1 MSNKKVLNKYK
12 KVSINNR
19 NKKKGFTLIELIAV
33 MAIIAILATAIIP
46 RVTGYVKEA
55 KKTKVID
62 QCRKVIMA
70 VESYN
75 VKQNSN
81 LVNTTTIM
89 VAKDTKGISKYL
101 VGVNLVNLNDNT
113 TVQDCYDILNGA
125 EFDIEKDT
133 EKLKVGSI
141 EKLKTAST
149 EKVNIGNIETKQES
163 SQ

>member
-1 MSNKKVLNKYK
+1 M
-12 KVSINNR
+12 NNR